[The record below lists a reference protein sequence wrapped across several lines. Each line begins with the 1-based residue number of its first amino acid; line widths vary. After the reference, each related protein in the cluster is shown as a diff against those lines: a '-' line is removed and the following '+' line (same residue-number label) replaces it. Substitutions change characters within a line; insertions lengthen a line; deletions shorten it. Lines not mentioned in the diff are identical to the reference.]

1 MIEIGFYIKKF
12 ISFFLEPL
20 GLVLTLLFFGLYS
33 LYLKKEH
40 KAKIFLTAAFF
51 ILMIFSYLPFANYL
65 IQGLEAEYPKYD
77 YKENVAYIHVL
88 GNGHTTDPKQPIS
101 SQISDAGVKRVLEG
115 VIIHRKIPNSK
126 IIFTGY
132 EGKTDVSNAFMNAKL
147 AKELGVSPKDILINP
162 LPKDTKEEA
171 LFTKTIV
178 QSKPFILV
186 TSASHMP
193 RAMET
198 FKSIKLYPI
207 PAPTDFL
214 SSKKSTLFS
223 LPSSVKI
230 HNMSIAT
237 HEYLGIAWNKI
248 VIFYKKTSKLITD
261 L

>member
-1 MIEIGFYIKKF
+1 MIEIGFYLKKF
-12 ISFFLEPL
+12 ISFFLEPI
-20 GLVLTLLFFGLYS
+20 GLVLTLLFVGLYY

-51 ILMIFSYLPFANYL
+51 MLFIFSYPPFANYL
-65 IQGLEAEYPKYD
+65 IKGLEAEYPKYD
-77 YKENVAYIHVL
+77 YKKNVAYIHVL

-147 AKELGVSPKDILINP
+147 SKELGVSPKDILINP

-193 RAMET
+193 RAMMLFRSLGMHPIAAPTNFYTEKFYGYLRAPSAHALYIST
-198 FKSIKLYPI
+198 VALHEYVGIVWIKLKN
-207 PAPTDFL
+207 L
-214 SSKKSTLFS
+214 LKG
-223 LPSSVKI
+223 
-230 HNMSIAT
+230 N
-237 HEYLGIAWNKI
+237 
-248 VIFYKKTSKLITD
+248 
-261 L
+261 